1 MSQTITI
8 DPVTRLEGHGKVTI
22 QLNEQGEVTD
32 AHFHVTQVRGFE
44 RFAEGRPFYEMP
56 SLMARICGI
65 CPVSHLVASAKACEA
80 IMSVR
85 IPHTA
90 AQLRR
95 MLNLAQMVQSHALSF
110 FYLSAPDLVMGME
123 SDPKIGMAVP
133 VCDASCNYQQ
143 ITLPYQ
149 TMDEMQSLAASYNVS
164 NPNLWEERLKL
175 ITYTGIYRTDL
186 QKVLGGFDEDF
197 NPGCYDDDAICFS
210 IRRMGYK
217 VIFAKDT
224 FVHHFGSRS
233 FNEEYAKDNTLQYR
247 NRNLFIRKFGV
258 NPYEVGVIDFN
269 VLNLL
274 NYDGASGMNILGIG
288 KSFGTTLLQLKN
300 VCKSYGSKDIGLY
313 YLSEQE
319 GSMIELKTICDDCAH
334 GSVDDVQERFGS
346 RSYDYIVVES
356 ESRTLQ
362 NKEALFT
369 TLYGLL
375 NTGGQ
380 LVCTA
385 ANATILYEIMVTLAR
400 LGANFDRQLNNY
412 YYLCFSKPK

>member
-1 MSQTITI
+1 MSIEPITGVPEDEAAPSPLVSLVVIAYNHLDYTRQCIESIYRYTSHIDFELITI
-8 DPVTRLEGHGKVTI
+8 NNGS
-22 QLNEQGEVTD
+22 TD
-32 AHFHVTQVRGFE
+32 GTEEYFNSLPHTKKISFPENLGVCKAINYGF
-44 RFAEGRPFYEMP
+44 RIAEGKYTMNV
-56 SLMARICGI
+56 SNDIVATTHWLDNLLIC
-65 CPVSHLVASAKACEA
+65 
-80 IMSVR
+80 
-85 IPHTA
+85 
-90 AQLRR
+90 
-95 MLNLAQMVQSHALSF
+95 
-110 FYLSAPDLVMGME
+110 ME

-149 TMDEMQSLAASYNVS
+149 TMDEMQSLAARYNVS

-186 QKVLGGFDEDF
+186 QKMLGGFDEDF